1 MSSDEISPNQGMSQG
16 KEMESANNDARKW
29 PILPSMYLGTL

>member
-1 MSSDEISPNQGMSQG
+1 MSSDEISPNQGKEG